1 MSYAIKLTETAQEDL
16 KKFVKEL
23 QKRFFKKIEKL
34 KNYPQI
40 HGKPLR
46 RPLTGKW
53 ELRFED
59 KWRILYIINE
69 KEMQVEIET
78 IWHKDDF

>member
-1 MSYAIKLTETAQEDL
+1 MHDTLPAAHYLDMDSTFGDTI
-16 KKFVKEL
+16 
-23 QKRFFKKIEKL
+23 KKIEKL